1 MRKWEMCKS
10 GYRPSNTL
18 AYSAA
23 TKAACLISVQNCTD
37 RAPKL
42 KKECLTPPRSL
53 MRPLTLF
60 WAGSGITLLDGGAI
74 MARMDSSHPEAVC
87 RHPKA
92 QK

>member
-42 KKECLTPPRSL
+42 KWEGLIPPISL
-53 MRPLTLF
+53 VFGHIYRELCNKKPFHTTIHVTNTK
-60 WAGSGITLLDGGAI
+60 S
-74 MARMDSSHPEAVC
+74 R
-87 RHPKA
+87 
-92 QK
+92 